1 MSQHALVEL
10 VQSLVPTHVG
20 GDVAADTGGRL
31 NALRREGL
39 REFVRMGIPTTRH
52 EEWKYTNVF
61 PFIGLEYS
69 YLPMQWNAGSSS
81 QTALAAAVEVSSALG
96 TPISIRIVDGSVSV
110 DASQLPVGLDVM
122 ELTSDLVESAPD
134 VAAALGAGAPMNAN
148 PFVALN
154 TALIESGI
162 VIRLAKGLKVDVP
175 IHISIETTTTQTPV
189 LIAPRILVVAH
200 EGADADIVQ
209 SHHASGPSVVLDAT
223 VVEFS
228 VAASSNIRFCKIAD
242 ESETARSITSVTADV
257 HRDASFTSHA
267 LSIGGRFVRNDLAVR
282 LCEASSQGFLYGVSL
297 LAENEFADNHTVVD
311 HMVPHCHSEELY
323 KGIYDGSSTG
333 VFNGK
338 IYVRPQAQKTTAYQ
352 SNHTLLLS
360 SKAQVQAKPQLE
372 IWADD
377 VKCSHGATMGQVSDE
392 AIFYFR
398 SRGIDKDMAK
408 ALLTYAF
415 ITEVVEKI
423 TLDGLRALL
432 TRRIARKLSAESL
445 IS

>member
-10 VQSLVPTHVG
+10 VQNLVPAHAG
-20 GDVAADTGGRL
+20 GDVSMGGHGRL
-31 NALRREGL
+31 SALRQDGL

-61 PFIGLEYS
+61 PFIGLDYS
-69 YLPMQWNAGSSS
+69 YAPMRWDA
-81 QTALAAAVEVSSALG
+81 SSASAPAVVSAAEVRDALG
-96 TPISIRIVDGSVSV
+96 QHISIRVLNGIVSV
-110 DASQLPVGLDVM
+110 DAPQLPAGLEVI
-122 ELTSDLVESAPD
+122 ELTPELVESDAG
-134 VAAALGAGAPMNAN
+134 VAAALSAGAPMHAN

-154 TALIESGI
+154 TALLESGI
-162 VIRLAKGLKVDVP
+162 VIRLAKGLALELP
-175 IHISIETTTTQTPV
+175 IHVSIETTSGQQPMLV
-189 LIAPRILVVAH
+189 APRILVIAH
-200 EGADADIVQ
+200 EGAEADIIQ
-209 SHHASGPSVVLDAT
+209 SHHASGPSIVLDAT

-228 VAASSNIRFCKIAD
+228 VAAAANVRYHKIAD
-242 ESETARSITSVTADV
+242 DSESARSISSVTADV

-267 LSIGGRFVRNDLAVR
+267 LSVGGRFVRNDLAVR
-282 LCEASSQGFLYGVSL
+282 LCEPSSQGFLYGVSL
-297 LAENEFADNHTVVD
+297 LAENEYTDNHTVVD
-311 HMVPHCHSEELY
+311 HMLPHCHSEELY
-323 KGIYDGSSTG
+323 KGIYDGTSSG

-360 SKAQVQAKPQLE
+360 PKAQVQAKPQLE

-377 VKCSHGATMGQVSDE
+377 VKCSHGATMGQVNDE

-423 TLDGLRALL
+423 TLDGLRELL
-432 TRRIARKLSAESL
+432 THRIARKLSAESL
-445 IS
+445 LF

>member
-1 MSQHALVEL
+1 MSQHSLVEL
-10 VQSLVPTHVG
+10 VQSHVAVHADG
-20 GDVAADTGGRL
+20 AADASHGRL
-31 NALRREGL
+31 DDLRREGL

-61 PFIGLEYS
+61 PFIGQDFTYRPLHWGAPGAETT
-69 YLPMQWNAGSSS
+69 LPVPVQEIAS
-81 QTALAAAVEVSSALG
+81 ALAEH
-96 TPISIRIVDGSVSV
+96 ISIRIVDGCVVV
-110 DASQLPVGLDVM
+110 DSSNVPSGMEIL
-122 ELTSDLVESAPD
+122 ELTPELIERD
-134 VAAALGAGAPMNAN
+134 AAVTSALGGGAPLNSH

-154 TALIESGI
+154 TALLESGI
-162 VIRLAKGLKVDVP
+162 VLRIGKDCRVVVP
-175 IHISIETTTTQTPV
+175 IHVSIETSDSTTPTLITPRLLV
-189 LIAPRILVVAH
+189 IADQ
-200 EGADADIVQ
+200 GAEADIVQ
-209 SHHASGPSVVLDAT
+209 SHHVAGEATVLDAT
-223 VVEFS
+223 VVEFVVS
-228 VAASSNIRFCKIAD
+228 AMAHIRYYKIAD
-242 ESETARSITSVTADV
+242 DADAARSISSVTADV
-257 HRDASFTSHA
+257 HRDATFTSHA
-267 LSIGGRFVRNDLAVR
+267 LSIGGRFVRSDLALR
-282 LCEASSQGFLYGVSL
+282 LCEPSSQGFLYGVSL
-297 LAENEFADNHTVVD
+297 LAENEYTDNHTVVD

-377 VKCSHGATMGQVSDE
+377 VKCSHGATMGQVDEE

-398 SRGIDKDMAK
+398 SRGIDKDTAK

-423 TLDGLRALL
+423 TLDGLRDLL
-432 TRRIARKLSAESL
+432 TRRIARKLSTDTLLA
-445 IS
+445 

>member
-1 MSQHALVEL
+1 MSQHSLVEL
-10 VQSLVPTHVG
+10 AQSRVAVHAEAAVE
-20 GDVAADTGGRL
+20 AADGRL
-31 NALRREGL
+31 GYLRREGL

-61 PFIGLEYS
+61 PFIGQDFTYR
-69 YLPMQWNAGSSS
+69 PTHWGS
-81 QTALAAAVEVSSALG
+81 VSAQNTMPASAKEIASALG
-96 TPISIRIVDGSVSV
+96 QHVSVRIVDGCVIV
-110 DASQLPVGLDVM
+110 DDSTLPSGVEII
-122 ELTSDLVESAPD
+122 ELTPELVEND
-134 VAAALGAGAPMNAN
+134 AAIAGALGSGAPMNTH

-154 TALIESGI
+154 TALLESGVVLRI
-162 VIRLAKGLKVDVP
+162 GKDVRVEPP
-175 IHISIETTTTQTPV
+175 IHVSIETSDSTSPTLITPRLLV
-189 LIAPRILVVAH
+189 IA
-200 EGADADIVQ
+200 EQGAEADIVQ
-209 SHHASGPSVVLDAT
+209 SHHVSGEATVLDAT
-223 VVEFS
+223 VVEFVVS
-228 VAASSNIRFCKIAD
+228 AMAHIRYFKIAD
-242 ESETARSITSVTADV
+242 DADAARSISSVSADV
-257 HRDASFTSHA
+257 HRDATFTSHA
-267 LSIGGRFVRNDLAVR
+267 LSIGGRFVRNDLALR
-282 LCEASSQGFLYGVSL
+282 LCEPSSQGFLFGVSL
-297 LAENEFADNHTVVD
+297 LADHEYTDNHTVVD

-377 VKCSHGATMGQVSDE
+377 VKCSHGATMGQVDEE

-398 SRGIDKDMAK
+398 SRGIDEDTAK

-423 TLDGLRALL
+423 SLDGLRELL
-432 TRRIARKLSAESL
+432 TRRIARKLSTDTLLS
-445 IS
+445 